1 MLNNSLFEWVI
12 ENILKNAVDSM
23 SGMKG
28 TITVKLSEFADIVS
42 IEISDSGKGIK
53 SKDIRNIFRPGF
65 TTKKRGWGL
74 GLSLAKRIVEDYHQG
89 KIFVKYSDVG
99 KGTVFCIELPNTTKA
114 KKFNING
121 LVKN

>member
-1 MLNNSLFEWVI
+1 MRSTVFQEI
-12 ENILKNAVDSM
+12 I
-23 SGMKG
+23 KG
-28 TITVKLSEFADIVS
+28 CGEISCEGKLSEWDLKVAVV
-42 IEISDSGKGIK
+42 
-53 SKDIRNIFRPGF
+53 
-65 TTKKRGWGL
+65 
-74 GLSLAKRIVEDYHQG
+74 SLAKRIVEDYHQG